1 MGILEQLQREQAAR
15 DQKTLS
21 EIVGSN
27 VPERRGFADACDE
40 SAQKVH
46 AEQGELAL
54 RELHKDPDLA
64 GNGFVIGLLMNRFP
78 LLSQH
83 EAAKAVA
90 RFRKG
95 KK

>member
-27 VPERRGFADACDE
+27 VPERRGFEDACQE
-40 SAQKVH
+40 SADKRH

-54 RELHKDPDLA
+54 KELRCDPDLA
-64 GNGFVIGLLMNRFP
+64 RDGFVIGLLMDRFP

-83 EAAKAVA
+83 EATKAVA
-90 RFRKG
+90 RFRKE

>member
-15 DQKTLS
+15 DQKTLD

-27 VPERRGFADACDE
+27 VPEKRSFEEEC
-40 SAQKVH
+40 QKSTDKRH
-46 AEQGELAL
+46 AEQTELAV
-54 RELHKDPDLA
+54 RELRSDPNLA
-64 GNGFVIGLLMNRFP
+64 SDRYAIGLLMDRLP

-83 EAAKAVA
+83 DATRAVA
-90 RFRKG
+90 RFRKE

>member
-27 VPERRGFADACDE
+27 VPERRGFAEACEE
-40 SAQKVH
+40 SEQKLH
-46 AEQGELAL
+46 TEQGELAL
-54 RELHKDPDLA
+54 QELRCDPDLA
-64 GNGFVIGLLMNRFP
+64 RDGWVIGLLMNRFP

-83 EAAKAVA
+83 DATKAVA
-90 RFRKG
+90 RFRKD

>member
-15 DQKTLS
+15 DQQTLD

-27 VPERRGFADACDE
+27 VPTGQSFEDACQE
-40 SAQKVH
+40 SKDKQH
-46 AEQGELAL
+46 AEQTELAV
-54 RELHKDPDLA
+54 RELRRDPELA
-64 GNGFVIGLLMNRFP
+64 RAGFVIGLLMDRFP

-83 EAAKAVA
+83 DATRAVA
-90 RFRKG
+90 RFRKE